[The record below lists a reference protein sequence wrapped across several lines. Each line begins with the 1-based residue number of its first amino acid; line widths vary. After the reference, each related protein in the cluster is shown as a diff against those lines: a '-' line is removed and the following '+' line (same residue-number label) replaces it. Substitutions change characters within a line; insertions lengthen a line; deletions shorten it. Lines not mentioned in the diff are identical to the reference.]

1 MKKEF
6 KVKGLVASGMV
17 LQRNKINCICG
28 TADVY
33 ADILMTFRGVTT
45 ITQADEEGNWRIEF
59 SAKEAGGPFEL
70 KLQCD
75 DKNIV
80 YKDVYVGEVWVSSG
94 QSNAQLPMERMRFS
108 YSEEFNLRENPKI
121 RMITVP
127 IAYSFKEEQEYIE
140 NPTWIAA
147 SPETL
152 GQMSGT
158 GYFFA
163 KKLVEELDIPVGI
176 INASQGGSPI
186 TSWINKKSFEE
197 LNKTEYLKQLEF
209 FEDDANVE
217 SKKQELQ
224 DNSNA
229 WYAKLNEGAAA
240 PDFSSDEGWTCVKLP
255 DDIEIGSAGF
265 TWFKKEIELTQTQ
278 IDHFNARKTWLW
290 MGTIVEADTIFVNGV
305 QVGSTAYCYPPR
317 RYVVPGGTLKV
328 GKNLITIRVQLNYKT
343 QKIRFYKEKPYYL
356 FTEDVYVEPCACRNL
371 QKVESS
377 LAPIDGECISL
388 SGEWKY
394 KTTTKVDDIPPGLFF
409 EWQPTALYNSM
420 LAPCFNHAIAGFL
433 WYQGES
439 NSGQYAEYKELLK
452 KMIKLWRTKF
462 KYGDKNAPFIVIQLP
477 NWSDGRDENICAVN
491 SEWANMREVQA
502 EAVEETDNTAIVI
515 SIESGEWNDLH
526 PEKKLGTSTRAALE
540 ALRINY
546 GQRYLPYSPKLINY
560 TKKFNKYV
568 LEFDC
573 SSSSL
578 YTCVVEGKRG
588 KWEIESSDKK
598 IYGFSFLY
606 EKNGEECVVEAKAT
620 LKSDY
625 SVEVKKP
632 LGIGNIKE
640 LRFLWADSPAPV
652 NLYSRGWLPVGPFR
666 VKL

>member
-6 KVKGLVASGMV
+6 KVKGLISSGMV

-33 ADILMTFRGVTT
+33 SDILMTFRGVTT
-45 ITQADEEGNWRIEF
+45 ITQSDEDGNWRIEF
-59 SAKEAGGPFEL
+59 SAKDAGGPFEL
-70 KLQCD
+70 KLQCE

-80 YKDVYVGEVWVSSG
+80 YNDVYVGEVWVSSG

-108 YSEEFNLRENPKI
+108 YPQEFNLRENPKI
-121 RMITVP
+121 RMITIP
-127 IAYSFKEEQEYIE
+127 ITYSFDGEKNSIE
-140 NPTWIAA
+140 NPKWIAA
-147 SPETL
+147 SPETI

-163 KKLVEELDIPVGI
+163 KKLSEDLDVPVGI

-186 TSWINKKSFEE
+186 TSWMNKQSLDE
-197 LNKTEYLKQLEF
+197 LSKTEYLTQLEY
-209 FEDDANVE
+209 FENEANVE
-217 SKKQELQ
+217 AKKQELQ
-224 DNSNA
+224 DTTNA
-229 WYAKLNEGAAA
+229 WYAKLNEGSAA
-240 PDFSSDEGWTCVKLP
+240 PDFNTDEGWSKVNLP
-255 DDIEIGSAGF
+255 TDIEIGSAGY
-265 TWFKKEIELTQTQ
+265 TWFKKEIELNQTQ
-278 IDHFNARKTWLW
+278 VDHFNGKKTWLW

-317 RYVVPGGTLKV
+317 RYEVPGGTLKA
-328 GKNLITIRVQLNYKT
+328 GKNLITIRVQLNAKT
-343 QKIRFYKEKPYYL
+343 QQIRFYKEKPYYL
-356 FTEDVYVEPCACRNL
+356 FTEDVYVEPCACRNF
-371 QKVESS
+371 QKEDVS
-377 LAPIDGECISL
+377 LIPVDAECISL

-394 KTTTKVDDIPPGLFF
+394 KTTTKIDDIPPGLFF

-439 NSGQYAEYKELLK
+439 NAGQYAEYKELLK

-462 KYGDKNAPFIVIQLP
+462 IYGSKNAPFIVVQLP
-477 NWSDGRDENICAVN
+477 NWSDGHNEDICAVN
-491 SEWANMREVQA
+491 SEWANMREAQE
-502 EAVEETDNTAIVI
+502 EAVEETDNAGIVI
-515 SIESGEWNDLH
+515 SIEAGEWNDLH
-526 PEKKLGTSTRAALE
+526 PEKKLATSTRAALE

-546 GQRYLPYSPKLINY
+546 GQKYLSYSPKLINY
-560 TKKFNKYV
+560 TKKINKYL

-573 SSSSL
+573 SNSTL
-578 YTCVVEGKRG
+578 YACKVEGNIG
-588 KWEIESSDKK
+588 KWEIEANDKK
-598 IYGFSFLY
+598 VYGFSFLY
-606 EKNGEECVVEAKAT
+606 EKNGEEFIAEAKAT

-625 SVEVKKP
+625 SVEVKIP
-632 LGIGNIKE
+632 LVKGKLKE
-640 LRFLWADSPAPV
+640 IRYLWADSPAPV

>member
-6 KVKGLVASGMV
+6 KVKGLIASGMV
-17 LQRNKINCICG
+17 LQRNKVNCICG

-33 ADILMTFRGVTT
+33 SDILMTFRGVTT
-45 ITQADEEGNWRIEF
+45 ITQSDEEGNWRLEF
-59 SAKEAGGPFEL
+59 SPKDAGGPFEL
-70 KLQCD
+70 KIQCD
-75 DKNIV
+75 DINLV
-80 YKDVYVGEVWVSSG
+80 YKDVYVGEVWVNSG
-94 QSNAQLPMERMRFS
+94 QSNAQLTMERMRFS
-108 YSEEFNLRENPKI
+108 YPEEFSLRENPKI

-127 IAYSFKEEQEYIE
+127 ITYSFKEEQEYIE
-140 NPTWIAA
+140 NPTWIQA

-163 KKLVEELDIPVGI
+163 KKIVEELDVPVGI

-186 TSWINKKSFEE
+186 TAWMNKKSFEE
-197 LNKTEYLKQLEF
+197 LNKVDYLKQLEF

-217 SKKQELQ
+217 AKKQELQ
-224 DNSNA
+224 NNTNA

-240 PDFSSDEGWTCVKLP
+240 PDFSSDDGWKKVNLP

-278 IDHFNARKTWLW
+278 VDHFNARKTWLW

-317 RYVVPGGTLKV
+317 RYVVPGGTLKA
-328 GKNLITIRVQLNYKT
+328 GKNLITIRVQLNFKA

-356 FTEDVYVEPCACRNL
+356 FTDDVYVEPCACRNL
-371 QKVESS
+371 QKVENT
-377 LAPIDGECISL
+377 LAPVEGECISL
-388 SGEWKY
+388 SGEWEY
-394 KTTTKVDDIPPGLFF
+394 KTTTKIDDIPPGLFF

-439 NSGQYAEYKELLK
+439 NAGQYAEYKELLK

-462 KYGDKNAPFIVIQLP
+462 VYGSKTAPFIVIQLP
-477 NWSDGRDENICAVN
+477 NWSDGHNEDICAVN

-502 EAVEETDNTAIVI
+502 EVVEETENAGIVI
-515 SIESGEWNDLH
+515 SIEAGEWNDLH

-540 ALRINY
+540 ALRINH
-546 GQRYLPYSPKLINY
+546 GQKFLSYAPKLSNY
-560 TKKFNKYV
+560 TKRLTKYL

-573 SSSSL
+573 SNTTL
-578 YTCVVEGKRG
+578 YTCKVEGKTG
-588 KWEIESSDKK
+588 KWEIESTDKK
-598 IYGFSFLY
+598 VYGFSFLY
-606 EKNGEECVVEAKAT
+606 EKDGEEFVIEAKAT

-625 SVEVKKP
+625 TVEVKKP
-632 LGIGNIKE
+632 FGKGKLKE

-666 VKL
+666 IKL